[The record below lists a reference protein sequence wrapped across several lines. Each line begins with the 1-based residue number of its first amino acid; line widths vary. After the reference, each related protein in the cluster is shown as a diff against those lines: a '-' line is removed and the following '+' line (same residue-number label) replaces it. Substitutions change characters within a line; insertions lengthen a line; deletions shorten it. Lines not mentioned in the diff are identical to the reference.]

1 LPADERPLLELIAR
15 GRYREAVDLLVDYY
29 FDQVYEFCVRGL
41 RDRTVARDVTQRVF
55 LEAFRDIAKFRGD
68 STLRTWLFGIADHRW
83 KDERKSRER
92 RDRRLDPDPIDVVNA
107 VDPAPDPAEQ
117 TERRRRIRA
126 LEDCMQRLNEL
137 IREAIDMHYTL
148 GLSYEEMSKI
158 LGVRPGTLQRRV
170 ARAQHTLRRC
180 LEMKGIAL

>member
-1 LPADERPLLELIAR
+1 LPTDERPILELIAR
-15 GRYREAVDLLVDYY
+15 REYRKAVDLLVEYY

-41 RDRTVARDVTQRVF
+41 RDRHIARDVTQRVY

-92 RDRRLDPDPIDVVNA
+92 RGRHLDPSSIDVVNA
-107 VDPAPDPAEQ
+107 VDPAPDPAEE
-117 TERRRRIRA
+117 TERRRRHAA

-137 IREAIDMHYTL
+137 IREAIDMHYTV
-148 GLSYEEMSKI
+148 GLSYEEMSTI
-158 LGVRPGTLQRRV
+158 LGVKPGTLQRRV
-170 ARAQHTLRRC
+170 ARAHHALRRC
-180 LEMKGIAL
+180 LEMKGVAP

>member
-1 LPADERPLLELIAR
+1 MLELIAR
-15 GRYREAVDLLVDYY
+15 REYRKAVDLLVEHY
-29 FDQVYEFCVRGL
+29 FDQIYDFSVRGL
-41 RDRTVARDVTQRVF
+41 RDRIVAKDVTQRVF

-92 RDRRLDPDPIDVVNA
+92 RDRRVDPDAIDVVNT
-107 VDPAPDPAEQ
+107 VDPAPDPAEE
-117 TERRRRIRA
+117 TERRRRRIA
-126 LEDCMQRLNEL
+126 LEDCMQRLNEI

-148 GLSYEEMSKI
+148 GMSYEEMSKI
-158 LGVRPGTLQRRV
+158 LGARAGTLQRRV

-180 LEMKGIAL
+180 LEMKGISL

>member
-1 LPADERPLLELIAR
+1 MLELIAR
-15 GRYREAVDLLVDYY
+15 REYRKAVDLLVEHY
-29 FDQVYEFCVRGL
+29 FDQIYDFCVRGL
-41 RDRTVARDVTQRVF
+41 RDRIVAKDVTQRVF

-107 VDPAPDPAEQ
+107 VDPAPDPAEE
-117 TERRRRIRA
+117 TERRRRSSA
-126 LEDCMQRLNEL
+126 LEDCMQRLNDL

-148 GLSYEEMSKI
+148 GLSYEEMSTI
-158 LGVRPGTLQRRV
+158 LGTRAGTLQRRV
-170 ARAQHTLRRC
+170 ARAQHSLRRC
-180 LEMKGIAL
+180 LEMKGISL